1 MLVSSTTEATE
12 RLKRRHILHSY
23 MSEVDLLAARVA
35 ALESEHSTT
44 TETIATNQSELN
56 AFYLMWA
63 GVRRRGRS
71 LADENLP

>member
-1 MLVSSTTEATE
+1 
-12 RLKRRHILHSY
+12 
-23 MSEVDLLAARVA
+23 MSELDLLAARVA